1 MGTVELVIDVGSK
14 VTTIFKKGVG
24 LIIQEPSVVAI
35 NNKHNKMALLESGK
49 NAQRL
54 MNTRRYD
61 FQILF
66 PIKEGAIFHERA
78 AVLMYK
84 DFINRAVGSVI
95 VSPKVKVIAC
105 VSCGLN
111 NIEKKDVER
120 REQAK
125 CLSSNL
131 RLR

>member
-14 VTTIFKKGVG
+14 VTTIFKKDVG

-66 PIKEGAIFHERA
+66 PIKEGAIFH
-78 AVLMYK
+78 
-84 DFINRAVGSVI
+84 
-95 VSPKVKVIAC
+95 
-105 VSCGLN
+105 
-111 NIEKKDVER
+111 
-120 REQAK
+120 
-125 CLSSNL
+125 
-131 RLR
+131 